1 MLAIL
6 LGGIMLK
13 IKNSYAIFVL
23 IEILYEADLINKMTF
38 ENVKALQKSQSDW
51 ADSHISQ
58 DKC

>member
-1 MLAIL
+1 
-6 LGGIMLK
+6 MLK

-23 IEILYEADLINKMTF
+23 IEILYETDLINKMTF
-38 ENVKALQKSQSDW
+38 ENVKALQKSRSDW